1 MGNMFKPLLLL
12 SALLIV
18 ALTVGIACNDD
29 DDDDDTGTPTDAPT
43 GTDGAT
49 ETPGELLTD
58 VGVSDT
64 EIKLGQ
70 SIALSGAAASYGT
83 AIVPTIE
90 AYFEYVNT
98 ELGGVCERD
107 IKHVAEDDKYS
118 PADAREVAQKL
129 IDQEK
134 IAAFIGNLGTAAN
147 FGSYGYINDP
157 NDDGDTSD
165 GVPDLFIATGINAF
179 ADASAAPWTILFNP
193 DYTSEGTILA
203 NFLNDNNPGE
213 TVAILYQNDDFGK
226 AGRDAFVAEFEAD
239 IVADGE
245 ESYESTA
252 TEITSQLANLRNADP
267 DILFL
272 YSIPQFTAKV
282 FAYMAQND
290 WAPQVVM
297 SYVNSAGL
305 VASLVGGDAGVAA
318 GFEAIA
324 GAISTNYL
332 LDPVADAA
340 DPAIVEHTR
349 IMADYGGPSVG
360 NLTVYAQAIAETAVE
375 TLEIACDNGDMT
387 RAGIMAAAES
397 VTDFHPS
404 IMLAGI
410 NLTMSDTDHAAI
422 QSLIPVEIQADG
434 VLEPLVDEPISAGG

>member
-1 MGNMFKPLLLL
+1 MGKLFKPLFLL

-18 ALTVGIACNDD
+18 ALTVGIACGDD
-29 DDDDDTGTPTDAPT
+29 DDDDDDG
-43 GTDGAT
+43 GAT
-49 ETPGELLTD
+49 EVTTD
-58 VGVSDT
+58 FGVSDT

-70 SIALSGAAASYGT
+70 SIALSGPAASYGT
-83 AIVPTIE
+83 AIAPTIE

-98 ELGGVCERD
+98 ELGGVCGRD
-107 IKHVAEDDKYS
+107 INFGAKDDQYS
-118 PADAREVAQKL
+118 PAVSREVAQEF
-129 IDQEK
+129 IDQVE

-147 FGSYGYINDP
+147 VGSAGYINDP
-157 NDDGDTSD
+157 NGDGDTSD

-179 ADASAAPWTILFNP
+179 ADAGALPWTILFNP

-213 TVAILYQNDDFGK
+213 TVATLYQNDDFGK
-226 AGRDAFVAEFEAD
+226 AGRDALVAAIAAD
-239 IVADGE
+239 VLAE
-245 ESYESTA
+245 ETYESTA

-282 FAYMAQND
+282 YAYMAQND

-297 SYVNSAGL
+297 SYVNSAST
-305 VASLVGGDAGVAA
+305 VASLVGDGDVAA
-318 GFEAIA
+318 GFEEIA
-324 GAISTNYL
+324 GVISNNYI
-332 LDPVADAA
+332 LDPIADAD

-349 IMADYGGPSVG
+349 IMETYSGPSVG
-360 NLTVYAQAIAETAVE
+360 TLTVYAQAIAETAVE
-375 TLEIACDNGDMT
+375 TLEIACDSGDMT

-404 IMLAGI
+404 IMLEGI

-422 QSLIPVEIQADG
+422 QSLIPIEIQADG
-434 VLEPLVDEPISAGG
+434 VLKPLVDEPIGAGG